1 MPTTTN
7 LIRSLA
13 AGAAIVLA
21 LAAPPARAYPGDDVT
36 RWDRSA
42 RGSLVDVQVLVAG
55 RTAPL
60 YFAPG
65 HWDRRYFEAFRGRDY
80 ALRVRN
86 RTGERVGVLIS
97 VDGLNVVNGE
107 RSRQNRDEA
116 MYVLDP
122 WETATIR
129 GWRTSLDEVRRFVFV
144 DEQRSYASRTGQANG
159 DMGWI
164 RVLAFAERGAQVMTR
179 PRPVHDGYEGLGAR
193 EEKGRME
200 AAPNEAPM
208 AADRVLRESATQST
222 EKSALRGGRADEAYP
237 GTGWGERRAD
247 RVSETWFV
255 AAARPA
261 DRLVFR
267 YEYPSGLLALGIH
280 PEGRRLEQ
288 RERGELGF
296 APPPKW

>member
-1 MPTTTN
+1 MPTDRH

-13 AGAAIVLA
+13 ACAAITLA
-21 LAAPPARAYPGDDVT
+21 LAAPPARAHEGPGPT

-42 RGSLVDVQVLVAG
+42 RGDLVDVQVLVAG
-55 RTAPL
+55 RAAPL
-60 YFAPG
+60 YFAPDRR
-65 HWDRRYFEAFRGRDY
+65 DRRYFEAGRGRDY

-86 RTGERVGVLIS
+86 LTGGRVGVLVS

-107 RSRQNRDEA
+107 RSRQSRGEA

-122 WETATIR
+122 WESATIR

-164 RVLAFAERGAQVMTR
+164 RVLAFVERGAGVVR
-179 PRPVHDGYEGLGAR
+179 PRPAADGYGR
-193 EEKGRME
+193 EEKGRRE
-200 AAPNEAPM
+200 PVAPQAAAPPAGE
-208 AADRVLRESATQST
+208 DRGLRESAT
-222 EKSALRGGRADEAYP
+222 KSLAGRGQADESFP
-237 GTGWGERRAD
+237 GTGWGERRED
-247 RVSETWFV
+247 RVRETCFV
-255 AAARPA
+255 AAARPG

-267 YEYPSGLLALGIH
+267 YEYASGLLALGIR

-288 RERGELGF
+288 RERGELSF
-296 APPPKW
+296 APPPRW

>member
-1 MPTTTN
+1 MPTTRRFP
-7 LIRSLA
+7 RSLA
-13 AGAAIVLA
+13 ACAAIVLA
-21 LAAPPARAYPGDDVT
+21 LAAPPARAHGGGDVT

-42 RGSLVDVQVLVAG
+42 RGELVDVQVLVAG

-65 HWDRRYFEAFRGRDY
+65 SWDRRYFEAVRGRDY

-86 RTGERVGVLIS
+86 RTGGRVGVLVS

-107 RSRQNRDEA
+107 RSRHRRDEA

-129 GWRTSLDEVRRFVFV
+129 GWRSSLDEVRRFVFV
-144 DEQRSYASRTGQANG
+144 DEERSYASRTGQANG

-164 RVLAFAERGAQVMTR
+164 RVLAFAERGTAVMR
-179 PRPVHDGYEGLGAR
+179 PRPVAGGYDDEA
-193 EEKGRME
+193 KGRGE
-200 AAPNEAPM
+200 AAAPPSSEAPRA
-208 AADRVLRESATQST
+208 AADRVLRESAA
-222 EKSALRGGRADEAYP
+222 KSLAGRAQADESFP

-267 YEYPSGLLALGIH
+267 YEYASGLLALGIH

-296 APPPKW
+296 APPPRW